1 MLYYQGDL
9 QLATEDI
16 RIESTYSNSATKLN
30 LDNEW
35 LVEQSN
41 EAKTISFETMWL
53 NRGNN
58 SRKNYA
64 TMEVACKIPDTPLGS
79 EMTAAKGRRHKI
91 K

>member
-1 MLYYQGDL
+1 MLYYQDDL
-9 QLATEDI
+9 QLVTKGI

-64 TMEVACKIPDTPLGS
+64 TMEMACKILDTPLCFKM
-79 EMTAAKGRRHKI
+79 MTAKDWR
-91 K
+91 